1 MDNNTAATSDEK
13 QPNWSGE
20 TTLSSACY
28 GNRHDSCGAE
38 AFTGSADAVAMP
50 PPLSYQC
57 TKTAN
62 CWVTTGPQLQWF
74 SCLNTLT
81 STVLSDLAAT
91 SLIFWKPLVW
101 ERDRG
106 RKRKKERTVPSCSKQ
121 PDGNFLPFLT
131 TNTSHSK
138 NEQDVN
144 QILTFHLQRHWN
156 VHWGYLLNFK
166 HQTLEITDLKAWFE
180 TILSNSN
187 SQQTP
192 RASTSS
198 HRLQHLSFFKCVQ
211 MNGYWTECYST
222 LLKSYQKT
230 LLGYQ
235 KVLTDIFSL

>member
-1 MDNNTAATSDEK
+1 MSCSSLVLSSPPSASLFLCFPSFTLLLFTKWQWAMDNNTAATSDEK

-81 STVLSDLAAT
+81 STVLSELAAT
-91 SLIFWKPLVW
+91 SFIFWKPLVW

-106 RKRKKERTVPSCSKQ
+106 RKRERERELSRAVQ
-121 PDGNFLPFLT
+121 NNLM
-131 TNTSHSK
+131 
-138 NEQDVN
+138 E
-144 QILTFHLQRHWN
+144 TFC
-156 VHWGYLLNFK
+156 
-166 HQTLEITDLKAWFE
+166 
-180 TILSNSN
+180 LS
-187 SQQTP
+187 
-192 RASTSS
+192 
-198 HRLQHLSFFKCVQ
+198 
-211 MNGYWTECYST
+211 
-222 LLKSYQKT
+222 
-230 LLGYQ
+230 
-235 KVLTDIFSL
+235 